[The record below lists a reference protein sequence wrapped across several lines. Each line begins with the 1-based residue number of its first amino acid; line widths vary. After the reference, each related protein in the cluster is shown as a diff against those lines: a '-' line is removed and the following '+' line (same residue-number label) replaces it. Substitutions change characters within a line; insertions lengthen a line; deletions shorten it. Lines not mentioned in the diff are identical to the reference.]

1 MWRISRLL
9 LLLFFLVLLPGPL
22 YPQESPFS
30 SVYENLD
37 VIDAKTE
44 ALEQALNSAIERLNS
59 TEAKYQQSEE
69 TLKAVNQN
77 LQQALTASQELETQ
91 ARQSEGKLR
100 FWRSTSVTLGLC
112 TVISTGTLILVL
124 KNR

>member
-9 LLLFFLVLLPGPL
+9 LLLFFLVLLPGLL

-30 SVYENLD
+30 FVYENLD
-37 VIDAKTE
+37 VIDVKTE

-69 TLKAVNQN
+69 TLKVVNQN

-91 ARQSEGKLR
+91 ARQSESKLR
-100 FWRSTSVTLGLC
+100 FWRNMSVTLGAC
-112 TVISTGTLILVL
+112 AVISTGTLILVL

>member
-1 MWRISRLL
+1 MWKKLIFLILL
-9 LLLFFLVLLPGPL
+9 QGLLLVLLS
-22 YPQESPFS
+22 PQESQFS
-30 SVYENLD
+30 SIYENLD
-37 VIDAKTE
+37 VIDVKTE

-69 TLKAVNQN
+69 TLKAVNQS
-77 LQQALTASQELETQ
+77 LQQALTASQELETR
-91 ARQSEGKLR
+91 ARQSESKLR
-100 FWRSTSVTLGLC
+100 FWRNTSVTLGLC

>member
-1 MWRISRLL
+1 MWKKLIFLILL
-9 LLLFFLVLLPGPL
+9 QGLLLVLLS
-22 YPQESPFS
+22 PQESQFS
-30 SVYENLD
+30 SIYENLD
-37 VIDAKTE
+37 VIDVKTE

-69 TLKAVNQN
+69 TLKAVNQS
-77 LQQALTASQELETQ
+77 LQQALTASQELETR
-91 ARQSEGKLR
+91 ARQSEDKLK

-112 TVISTGTLILVL
+112 TAISVGTLILVL